1 MKYDV
6 AVIGGG
12 PAGMIAAGRAGE
24 LSSKVVLL
32 EKNPRLGTK
41 LLSTGNGRCNLTN
54 FRTNRELADKFG
66 LKGQWLL
73 SSLSRFG
80 PKELIKFFNDRGL
93 DTKIEEEKRVFPVSD
108 SSQDVLKVLVDYLK
122 TSNVEIKLKIDV
134 QKIIKDG
141 NRIQKIILSNGEEIV
156 ADKYIIATGGKSYP
170 LTGSTGD
177 AYSWL
182 EELGH
187 KIIPLKPALTPI
199 IIKERFIKDIEGLTL
214 RNIKI
219 TLFKD
224 KAKIHSVRGS
234 VLFTS
239 NGLTGPIIL
248 NMSDMI
254 GEDVKGFKI
263 KIDLFPDL
271 TVEQIDKK
279 LQEKFDSSNMI
290 FKNILN
296 YFVAPKI
303 VSVLVNLSKI
313 NPNKKVNI
321 VTKEERRR
329 LANLLKEIKL
339 TVSGLAGFDKAMIT
353 AGGVDLKDVGSK
365 TMQSNLIENLFLAGE
380 ILDLNGPTGGYNLQ
394 LCWTTG
400 YLAGEGV
407 SLN

>member
-12 PAGMIAAGRAGE
+12 PAGIMAAGRAGE
-24 LSSKVVLL
+24 LGSKVILL
-32 EKNPRLGTK
+32 EKNSRLGIK

-93 DTKIEEEKRVFPVSD
+93 NTKIEEEKRVFPESD
-108 SSQDVLKVLVDYLK
+108 SSEDVLKVLINYLK
-122 TSNVEIKLKIDV
+122 SSNVEVKLKAEVKRIV
-134 QKIIKDG
+134 KQG
-141 NRIQKIILSNGEEIV
+141 NRIEKIVLLNGEEII

-170 LTGSTGD
+170 ITGSTGD
-177 AYSWL
+177 AYGWL
-182 EELGH
+182 EGLGH
-187 KIIPLKPALTPI
+187 KIITPKPALTPI
-199 IIKERFIKDIEGLTL
+199 LIKERFVKELEGLTL
-214 RNIKI
+214 RNVKI
-219 TLFKD
+219 ILYKEE
-224 KAKIHSVRGS
+224 KKLYSSIGS

-254 GEDVKGFKI
+254 NEDAKGFKI
-263 KIDLFPDL
+263 KIDLLPDL
-271 TVEQIDKK
+271 TVEETDKK
-279 LQEKFDSSNMI
+279 LQEKFDSSNMM
-290 FKNILN
+290 FKNVLN

-303 VSVLVNLSKI
+303 VNVLVNLSKI
-313 NPNKKVNI
+313 NPEKKVNI
-321 VTKEERRR
+321 ITKEERRKI
-329 LANLLKEIKL
+329 ANLLKEINL
-339 TVSGLAGFDKAMIT
+339 TVSGLDSFERAMIT

-365 TMQSNLIENLFLAGE
+365 TMQSSLIENLYIAGE
-380 ILDLNGPTGGYNLQ
+380 VLDLNGPTGGYNLQ

-407 SLN
+407 SMN

>member
-24 LSSKVVLL
+24 LGSKVILL
-32 EKNPRLGTK
+32 EKNTRLGAK
-41 LLSTGNGRCNLTN
+41 LLATGGGRCNLTN
-54 FRTNRELADKFG
+54 FRSNRELADKFG

-80 PKELIKFFNDRGL
+80 SKELIAFFNDRGL
-93 DTKIEEEKRVFPVSD
+93 KTKIEDEKRVFPESD

-122 TSNVEIKLKIDV
+122 SSSVEVKLKAEIKRIVK
-134 QKIIKDG
+134 QN
-141 NRIQKIILSNGEEIV
+141 NRIEKIILSSGEEII
-156 ADKYIIATGGKSYP
+156 ADKYVIATGGKAHP
-170 LTGSTGD
+170 QTGSTGE
-177 AYSWL
+177 AYAWL

-187 KIIPLKPALTPI
+187 KIITPKPALTPI
-199 IIKERFIKDIEGLTL
+199 IIKERFIKELEGLTL
-214 RNIKI
+214 RNVKI
-219 TLFKD
+219 VLSKD
-224 KAKIHSVRGS
+224 KQKIYFVSGS
-234 VLFTS
+234 ILFTN
-239 NGLTGPIIL
+239 NGITGPIIL

-254 GEDVKGFKI
+254 QDDIKGFKI

-271 TVEQIDKK
+271 TVEQLDKK
-279 LQEKFDSSNMI
+279 LQEKFDSSNII
-290 FKNILN
+290 FKNVLN

-303 VSVLVNLSKI
+303 VKVLVALSKI
-313 NPNKKVNI
+313 NPEKKVNI
-321 VTKEERRR
+321 IKKDERRR
-329 LANLLKEIKL
+329 LAILLKELKL
-339 TVSGLAGFDKAMIT
+339 NVSGLAGFDKAMIT

-365 TMQSNLIENLFLAGE
+365 TMQSNLIENLFFAGE

-407 SLN
+407 SLF